1 MKDSSQM
8 LQQMKS
14 SITMRQFE
22 NSQSKDYD
30 ILENMTGTLNKKNEL
45 TLSTQTVKQNEDSFS
60 KQVNS

>member
-1 MKDSSQM
+1 
-8 LQQMKS
+8 
-14 SITMRQFE
+14 MRQFE

-30 ILENMTGTLNKKNEL
+30 TQENMAGTLNIKNEV

>member
-1 MKDSSQM
+1 MKDSSQV

-30 ILENMTGTLNKKNEL
+30 MLENMTGTLNKKNEL

>member
-1 MKDSSQM
+1 MKDSSQV